1 MKLRTFLHLTCAA
14 AAGLVLAPRAH
25 ATSIYQY
32 KPDEYVQIDSGLSPN
47 GQYSIRAHGEGE
59 IGADNF
65 HVYLFDAKTGRK
77 IGPLEEVVNNL
88 DTSADM
94 VSARWSDDS
103 RFVSLTYRIDRHEYA
118 EVRYRIE
125 KGRAHCI
132 KNTNKKH

>member
-1 MKLRTFLHLTCAA
+1 MKHRTFLSLAA
-14 AAGLVLAPRAH
+14 MTVVALALAPFAQ

-32 KPDEYVQIDSGLSPN
+32 KSDEYVEIDSGLSPN

-59 IGADNF
+59 IGMDNF

-77 IGPLEEVVNNL
+77 IGPLEEVVHNL

-94 VSARWSDDS
+94 IGAKWSDDS
-103 RFVSLTYRIDRHEYA
+103 RFVSLSYRVDRHEFA